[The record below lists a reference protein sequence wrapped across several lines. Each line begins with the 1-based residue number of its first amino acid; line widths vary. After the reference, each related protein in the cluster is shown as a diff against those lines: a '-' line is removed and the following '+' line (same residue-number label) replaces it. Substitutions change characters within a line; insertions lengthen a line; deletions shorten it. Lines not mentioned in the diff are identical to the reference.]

1 MIGFY
6 EPPYYAKRR
15 KAWGNLNTLLQSI
28 NGPWM
33 CCGDFNCVVEEAKK
47 EGGNRGSGSTPNFI
61 KELLFELEAIDLG
74 HNGNK
79 FTWWNK

>member
-33 CCGDFNCVVEEAKK
+33 CCGDFNCVVEEAEK

-61 KELLFELEAIDLG
+61 KELLFELEAIDLD